1 MTESNM
7 WHTVALDSVQAQSAY
22 YTVNNSPKENHGY
35 RETEATVTSTLNQQG
50 NTLTVHLD
58 TAQRKNTVQASTTL
72 WPKLIP
78 ATSQFVYCLSPT
90 PSLLLCPANVYH
102 HHFDI
107 RQTSSLAGYSVGL
120 DGFWPHCNA
129 ITVENVLQTTL
140 RRVCSASLGI
150 NHEVLLATTLQTHKT
165 Q

>member
-1 MTESNM
+1 MTESNIG
-7 WHTVALDSVQAQSAY
+7 HTQQHWTQCRHNLLITLSTTA
-22 YTVNNSPKENHGY
+22 PKNHGH

-150 NHEVLLATTLQTHKT
+150 NHQFLLATTLQTHKT
-165 Q
+165 K